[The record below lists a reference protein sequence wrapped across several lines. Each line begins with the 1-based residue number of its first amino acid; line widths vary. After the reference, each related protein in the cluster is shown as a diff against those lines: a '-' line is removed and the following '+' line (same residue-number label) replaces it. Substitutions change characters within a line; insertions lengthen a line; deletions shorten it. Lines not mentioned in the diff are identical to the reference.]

1 MTNSRPPAVV
11 TPRPR
16 VQRTILNAT
25 AERARELAEYV
36 MEHAEGLPDWAKKIV
51 EKERNGGQNETKDS
65 I

>member
-11 TPRPR
+11 TPRLP

-25 AERARELAEYV
+25 AERARELSEYV

-51 EKERNGGQNETKDS
+51 EKERNGAKHEN
-65 I
+65 

>member
-36 MEHAEGLPDWAKKIV
+36 MEHPEGLPDWAKKIV
-51 EKERNGGQNETKDS
+51 EKERQNGGQK
-65 I
+65 

>member
-36 MEHAEGLPDWAKKIV
+36 AKYGKLPPEALQII
-51 EKERNGGQNETKDS
+51 EKERNGGQPK
-65 I
+65 